1 MRALPILTNLA
12 ALAACSAAAAISSRQ
27 SAGAATVDVSQT
39 TGQAAFLGSGF
50 IYGFPDNGQ
59 DADNSIPDH
68 FLTNIKFRTC
78 RAGGAQIAASGW
90 AIGGEEGYRGRFDST
105 LSNYR
110 TTRKYNAD
118 FILLPHDIWGSQGG
132 SSADFPFPGDNGDWS
147 GMEAFIRRL
156 ISDVRANNMLDGL
169 VFDLWNEPDLEGF
182 WNRPWSQYV
191 EYYVRASQLLRN
203 EMPEARISGP
213 SSAHSP
219 SQDSANWRT
228 WMQAV
233 AQGNVAPDIYSWHQI
248 GAWEREPDT
257 TVPALRA
264 LLAEY
269 GLPERPIDVNEYAW
283 PDEQNPANSAYYLAQ
298 LERHNIR
305 GLRANWEGGENLHNY
320 LGNLV
325 AKNDQGY
332 YPNGEWQLYKYY
344 ANMVGEQ
351 VLTAASS
358 DLKFDAFAV
367 LSNGYLKILAGTRT
381 VQNRYDIVL
390 KGLAELGLPAQGT
403 LEVHRYQFDW
413 GGAQGLVYDALDLGS
428 FTYSYSA
435 GELTIPHDPPTAA
448 TAFAYE
454 IKLT

>member
-1 MRALPILTNLA
+1 MRALPILFNVA
-12 ALAACSAAAAISSRQ
+12 ALAASSAAAAISPRQ
-27 SAGAATVDVSQT
+27 SSGAATVDVSKT
-39 TGQAAFLGSGF
+39 TGEADFLGSGF

-59 DADNSIPDH
+59 DADNSIPDY
-68 FLTNIKFRTC
+68 FLTDIKFRTC
-78 RAGGAQIAASGW
+78 RACGAQIAASGW

-132 SSADFPFPGDNGDWS
+132 S
-147 GMEAFIRRL
+147 
-156 ISDVRANNMLDGL
+156 
-169 VFDLWNEPDLEGF
+169 NET
-182 WNRPWSQYV
+182 
-191 EYYVRASQLLRN
+191 
-203 EMPEARISGP
+203 PEAKISGP

-219 SQDSANWRT
+219 NQDSANWRAGI
-228 WMQAV
+228 QAV

-325 AKNDQGY
+325 AKHDQGY
-332 YPNGEWQLYKYY
+332 YPNGEW
-344 ANMVGEQ
+344 
-351 VLTAASS
+351 
-358 DLKFDAFAV
+358 
-367 LSNGYLKILAGTRT
+367 
-381 VQNRYDIVL
+381 
-390 KGLAELGLPAQGT
+390 
-403 LEVHRYQFDW
+403 
-413 GGAQGLVYDALDLGS
+413 
-428 FTYSYSA
+428 
-435 GELTIPHDPPTAA
+435 
-448 TAFAYE
+448 
-454 IKLT
+454 

>member
-1 MRALPILTNLA
+1 MRALPVLTNLA

-39 TGQAAFLGSGF
+39 TGEAAFLGSGF

-59 DADNSIPDH
+59 DADNSIPDY
-68 FLTNIKFRTC
+68 FLTDIKIRTC

-90 AIGGEEGYRGRFDST
+90 AIGGEQGYRGRFDST

-147 GMEAFIRRL
+147 GMETFIRRL
-156 ISDVRANNMLDGL
+156 ISDVRANNMLEGL
-169 VFDLWNEPDLEGF
+169 LIDLWNEPDLEGF

-191 EYYVRASQLLRN
+191 
-203 EMPEARISGP
+203 
-213 SSAHSP
+213 
-219 SQDSANWRT
+219 DANWRA

-264 LLAEY
+264 LLADY

-320 LGNLV
+320 LGNLI

-344 ANMVGEQ
+344 ANMVGER

-358 DLKFDAFAV
+358 DLKFDVFAV
-367 LSNGYLKILAGTRT
+367 LSNRYLKILAGTRT

-428 FTYSYSA
+428 FTYSYSD